1 KRKGRGGGGGEKEKE
16 SGQDARYIRVASG
29 LCYRDAAQ
37 ISGMRIG
44 TPGETLSV
52 PVKVEDGGQ
61 MQSQR
66 QS

>member
-1 KRKGRGGGGGEKEKE
+1 
-16 SGQDARYIRVASG
+16 SG
-29 LCYRDAAQ
+29 LCYRDAAP

-52 PVKVEDGGQ
+52 TVKVEDGGQ
-61 MQSQR
+61 MQSQS